1 LLGCTSRATP
11 TTTGQTIG
19 STAQASACGF
29 AASAALGLAFGIAD
43 QEGDCTSTVEGLP
56 VRAMAFIWAVILVG
70 GIAYFSV
77 IGLTHH

>member
-1 LLGCTSRATP
+1 VTLGASPFERLL
-11 TTTGQTIG
+11 
-19 STAQASACGF
+19 
-29 AASAALGLAFGIAD
+29 
-43 QEGDCTSTVEGLP
+43 